1 MKNKFY
7 VFLILILILLSV
19 SVKAQITFKL
29 KSVVGQQNPSANGL
43 FNYGT
48 LNGGNF
54 QLFPFYGEDGT
65 NGINGIAQKGWTFV
79 LGEEH
84 YPFFSL

>member
-48 LNGGNF
+48 LNGGN
-54 QLFPFYGEDGT
+54 YGEDGT